1 MHTWQQL
8 AQHGGRVHLRCVLPL
23 LPRVFCMPATG
34 AGIFFAALVC
44 ARWLHPR
51 ACPPPCLSWHN
62 IALDYLYKNLK
73 AEQLAGHNFSRQQLK
88 SVEKLGPILTSS
100 TIN

>member
-1 MHTWQQL
+1 MAKSQFENISQIL
-8 AQHGGRVHLRCVLPL
+8 LELYRVLFEP
-23 LPRVFCMPATG
+23 
-34 AGIFFAALVC
+34 
-44 ARWLHPR
+44 
-51 ACPPPCLSWHN
+51 WHN